1 MVISMVSVGGKRSQS
16 LAGATNGRRA
26 FGALLALTVQEPLS
40 PEPLFLDFNGVE
52 IATASYLRES
62 VLHFRDAVRR
72 QHSNLYPVVANAK
85 EQVTEELA
93 LLIQASRGV
102 LMTCSLDEQGVPSRA
117 VLLGELEP
125 MQKLTFELVN
135 QIGETD
141 ASELMRDYNA
151 GKTVKQTAWNNR
163 LSALAE
169 LGLVF
174 EVSQGRT
181 KRYRRLFEGGVYG
194 D

>member
-1 MVISMVSVGGKRSQS
+1 M
-16 LAGATNGRRA
+16 AGSILGRQA
-26 FGALLALTVQEPLS
+26 FGALLALTVQEPLT
-40 PEPLFLDFNGVE
+40 PEPLFLDFTGVE

-72 QHSNLYPVVANAK
+72 QRSNLYPVVANAK
-85 EQVTEELA
+85 EQVIEELT
-93 LLIQASRGV
+93 LLIQANRGV
-102 LMTCSLDEQGVPSRA
+102 LMTCSLDAQGVPSRA
-117 VLLGELEP
+117 ILLGELEP

-151 GKTVKQTAWNNR
+151 GKSVKQTAWNNR

-174 EVSQGRT
+174 EISQGRT

-194 D
+194 N